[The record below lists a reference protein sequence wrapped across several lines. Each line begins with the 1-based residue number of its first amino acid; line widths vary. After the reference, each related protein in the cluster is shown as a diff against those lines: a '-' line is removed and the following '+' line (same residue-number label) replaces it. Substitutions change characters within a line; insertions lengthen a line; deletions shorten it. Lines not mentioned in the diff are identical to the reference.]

1 MHNPLHDSSA
11 PTSTLS
17 SLLPQSSQRFAVVHC
32 SKFALDVALDSV
44 APHVDLATSSRVLL
58 LLRPINGFR
67 TSRLPLLLH
76 STSPRA
82 CAHVDDLS
90 PSSFFVFVLL
100 LAFCPIQRRGS
111 TPIPSQQASSSSRR
125 WWWSAIYVAAAEPTT
140 TTPSRLL
147 PPVSSLCVTADDQ
160 DDIVGWTSP
169 PVLALV

>member
-17 SLLPQSSQRFAVVHC
+17 SLLPQSSQLFAVVVHC

-44 APHVDLATSSRVLL
+44 APHVDLAAATSSRVL

-90 PSSFFVFVLL
+90 PSSFFFLSCCL

-111 TPIPSQQASSSSRR
+111 TPIPSQQASSSVASGGQPFMLPRQSLLRR
-125 WWWSAIYVAAAEPTT
+125 PPRAYYHLCLVFASPRTIRTT
-140 TTPSRLL
+140 
-147 PPVSSLCVTADDQ
+147 
-160 DDIVGWTSP
+160 
-169 PVLALV
+169 

>member
-1 MHNPLHDSSA
+1 M
-11 PTSTLS
+11 LS
-17 SLLPQSSQRFAVVHC
+17 SLLPQSSQLFAVVVHC

-44 APHVDLATSSRVLL
+44 APHVDLAAATSSRVL

-90 PSSFFVFVLL
+90 PSSFFFLSCCLL

-111 TPIPSQQASSSSRR
+111 TPIPSQQASSSVASGGQPFMLPRQSLLRR
-125 WWWSAIYVAAAEPTT
+125 PPRAYYHLCLVFASPRTIRTT
-140 TTPSRLL
+140 
-147 PPVSSLCVTADDQ
+147 
-160 DDIVGWTSP
+160 
-169 PVLALV
+169 